1 MNSNDHAW
9 EKIYAK
15 DGRVFTELLP
25 IFHEASKKFTGNQT
39 RKILDLGCGNGRHV
53 IAFQKLGFD
62 VTGFDISMTGLA
74 LTSAW
79 LIEENLEGSLVA
91 GDGRHSLPFRSTSF
105 DGLIS
110 TQVIHHALL
119 SEIRHTILELYRVLS
134 VGGLALVTVAGQIHQ
149 DTIYEEIEPGTFV
162 PQDGSEAGLPH
173 HIFTNDEIHL
183 EFKEFDILEISPRDN
198 GRVIAIWLK
207 KETAR

>member
-9 EKIYAK
+9 ERIYAK
-15 DGRVFTELLP
+15 DGRVFTELMPL
-25 IFHEASKKFTGNQT
+25 FHEAAQKFSENQNH
-39 RKILDLGCGNGRHV
+39 RIFDLGCGNGRHV

-62 VTGFDISMTGLA
+62 VTGFDISMTGLE

-79 LIEENLEGSLVA
+79 LTEENLKGKLVA
-91 GDGRHSLPFRSTSF
+91 GDGRHSLPFRSASF

-119 SEIRHTILELYRVLS
+119 SEIRHTILEIYRVLS
-134 VGGLALVTVAGQIHQ
+134 VGGLALITVAGQIHH

-173 HIFTNDEIHL
+173 HIFTEEEL
-183 EFKEFDILEISPRDN
+183 LQEFGAFRILDISRSDS
-198 GRVIAIWLK
+198 GKVIIIWLK
-207 KETAR
+207 KIAEL

>member
-1 MNSNDHAW
+1 MKSNDHPW
-9 EKIYAK
+9 ERIFAK

-25 IFHEASKKFTGNQT
+25 LSHEAARKFTENQT

-62 VTGFDISMTGLA
+62 VVGFDISLTGLE
-74 LTSAW
+74 LTNTW
-79 LIEENLEGSLVA
+79 LAEENLKGSLVA
-91 GDGRHSLPFRSTSF
+91 GDGRHSLPFRSASF

-119 SEIRHTILELYRVLS
+119 SEIRQTVSEIKRVMS
-134 VGGLALVTVAGQIHQ
+134 DSGLALISVAGRTHQ
-149 DTIYEEIEPGTFV
+149 DTNYEEIEPGTFV